1 MCLLAEWSPIAMQ
14 LRAFI
19 ACAFLLSGLASAA
32 NLPRANEAAQ
42 CSTKGHYCSRIFGP
56 HCCTG
61 TCSGLSNGVSVAIH
75 TVFLLLLTQLW
86 SIVLPSVIR
95 WLLALA
101 RKLSLMNQ
109 GQIKFSPLIACSD
122 FCVQI
127 LAFICVCLMN
137 HYE

>member
-1 MCLLAEWSPIAMQ
+1 MCLLAEWPPIAMQ

-19 ACAFLLSGLASAA
+19 ASALLLSGLASAV
-32 NLPRANEAAQ
+32 NLPRANEAAECQ
-42 CSTKGHYCSRIFGP
+42 PKGSYCSQLFGP
-56 HCCTG
+56 HCCAG
-61 TCSGLSNGVSVAIH
+61 HHCSGLTSGVSVAIH

-109 GQIKFSPLIACSD
+109 GQIKYGIDKEF
-122 FCVQI
+122 
-127 LAFICVCLMN
+127 
-137 HYE
+137 